1 MYAITT
7 TGLGKNNQEELM
19 KNLAVLTGAMLLL
32 GCAGINAGSDSGKK
46 SIDPSVQKAIDNA
59 VAANKQAASI
69 GYEWRDAEE
78 LIDDAKKAAEAGDND
93 KALSLA
99 NEARSEGDLA
109 YEQGLSQKNAGPR
122 F

>member
-1 MYAITT
+1 
-7 TGLGKNNQEELM
+7 M